1 MKYMEVKKMSET
13 AKGLKEFIEHK
24 LPRLREEAK
33 SPNKYGIDKHS
44 DGFYK
49 STKCQS
55 VNINELC
62 YSSFSGSFGDSNTY
76 SDIADLDTKIL
87 SEYFIKYLNIHKDEI
102 MLEVANLIMEDAKK
116 LKDIAI
122 KEIDDYRASISKA
135 LED

>member
-1 MKYMEVKKMSET
+1 MKYMEVKKMAET

-24 LPRLREEAK
+24 LPRLREEAS
-33 SPNKYGIDKHS
+33 SPNNYGIDKHS

-55 VNINELC
+55 VNIELC
-62 YSSFSGSFGDSNTY
+62 YASFSGSFGSSNTY

-87 SEYFIKYLNIHKDEI
+87 GEYIIKYLNIHKDEI
-102 MLEVANLIMEDAKK
+102 MLEVANLIIEEVKK
-116 LKDIAI
+116 NRDVAI
-122 KEIDDYRASISKA
+122 KELDDYRASILKI